1 MSSRR
6 NLLKIIG
13 VSCLSWILYP
23 YKFVLSETKKII
35 NQNLTSK
42 QKEIMF
48 EEGTEKP
55 FTSELLKEK
64 RKGFYHCA
72 NCGNKL
78 FSSEA
83 KFDSG
88 TGWPSFSEALPGA
101 FKTKVDYSFGMKRI
115 EYHCAKCGSIMDTF
129 LTMAQAQLVK
139 DFVIMGCVYYLSL
152 QLDNHFYFLMI

>member
-1 MSSRR
+1 MTYRR

-13 VSCLSWILYP
+13 LSCVSLILYP

-72 NCGNKL
+72 NCETNYFHQKL
-78 FSSEA
+78 N
-83 KFDSG
+83 
-88 TGWPSFSEALPGA
+88 
-101 FKTKVDYSFGMKRI
+101 
-115 EYHCAKCGSIMDTF
+115 SIAV
-129 LTMAQAQLVK
+129 LAGRHLVK
-139 DFVIMGCVYYLSL
+139 LYQGLL
-152 QLDNHFYFLMI
+152 KQK

>member
-1 MSSRR
+1 MTLRW

-13 VSCLSWILYP
+13 LSCVSLILYP

-101 FKTKVDYSFGMKRI
+101 F
-115 EYHCAKCGSIMDTF
+115 
-129 LTMAQAQLVK
+129 
-139 DFVIMGCVYYLSL
+139 
-152 QLDNHFYFLMI
+152 

>member
-1 MSSRR
+1 MTYRR
-6 NLLKIIG
+6 NLLKVIG
-13 VSCLSWILYP
+13 LSCISLILYP

-88 TGWPSFSEALPGA
+88 TGWP
-101 FKTKVDYSFGMKRI
+101 
-115 EYHCAKCGSIMDTF
+115 H
-129 LTMAQAQLVK
+129 LVK
-139 DFVIMGCVYYLSL
+139 LYQGLL
-152 QLDNHFYFLMI
+152 KQK